1 MLEVLS
7 REMSSRC
14 LEELPYADNSAVVSE
29 LLYDLKESQVAWKGA
44 LESKGLTEN
53 VTKMG

>member
-44 LESKGLTEN
+44 LESKGLTGN

>member
-14 LEELPYADNSAVVSE
+14 LEELPYADNSAVFSE

-44 LESKGLTEN
+44 LESKGLTGN